1 MYQNDYV
8 FPRKH
13 SFRKRFG
20 RHIKS
25 NCLKQNNLR
34 VQLKNILP
42 ATIVEVEDNIY
53 GVDYEYG
60 DITIDQKFSFGDLG
74 ENAIKI
80 RTKNRRLLNNSDW
93 TLIINK
99 NEEIELF
106 ETKKLAEFVKKNWDL
121 VQRRTICKKRSYNAH
136 IIKMSELYYIEKIT
150 PITLSLEKDLTIPLN
165 DLTNQIIDYSKKICL
180 LNLVF

>member
-1 MYQNDYV
+1 MYQNDYL
-8 FPRKH
+8 FPKKY
-13 SFRKRFG
+13 SFRKKFG
-20 RHIKS
+20 KHINS
-25 NCLKQNNLR
+25 TCLKQNNLR
-34 VQLKNILP
+34 IQLKNILP
-42 ATIVEVEDNIY
+42 KSIIEIEDNMY

-74 ENAIKI
+74 ENSIKI
-80 RTKNRRLLNNSDW
+80 RTKNKRLLNNSDW

-106 ETKKLAEFVKKNWDL
+106 ETKKLAEFVKQNWDL
-121 VQRRTICKKRSYNAH
+121 VQKRTICKKRSYNSH
-136 IIKMSELYYIEKIT
+136 IIKMNELYFIEKIT
-150 PITLSLEKDLTIPLN
+150 PITLPLDKDLTSTLN